1 MVSYLGS
8 IGSTNISSSLIYD
21 ASWGKTS
28 GTTWVEWGEGDR
40 WAGGHSHSVS
50 RFLKFLGKGLIL
62 ISLAGIMLTYLP
74 VVALETQSEKR
85 KMQNIE
91 ERELVEVWLT
101 EQEQF
106 GIEISSLGLR
116 EKVIPNVDLGNKDS
130 YMTALKEGV
139 AHGAGSGFPGTES
152 QVNRTIYLFAHSTD
166 FDWNVSRY
174 NALFYRL
181 KDLEKD
187 NEIKLTFWGEEYRY
201 RVEEVKK
208 LAAEE
213 TSFLK
218 PQIEEEK
225 LVLSTCWPPGTTWK
239 RLVVVAKRVEND

>member
-1 MVSYLGS
+1 
-8 IGSTNISSSLIYD
+8 
-21 ASWGKTS
+21 
-28 GTTWVEWGEGDR
+28 
-40 WAGGHSHSVS
+40 
-50 RFLKFLGKGLIL
+50 
-62 ISLAGIMLTYLP
+62 MLTYLP
-74 VVALETQSEKR
+74 VIALEMKNERPETK
-85 KMQNIE
+85 NIE
-91 ERELVEVWLT
+91 LAQVWLT

-106 GIEISSLGLR
+106 GIEIPSLDLK
-116 EKVIPNVDLGNKDS
+116 EKVIPNVDLGDKDG
-130 YMTALKEGV
+130 YMAALKKGV
-139 AHGAGSGFPGTES
+139 AHGSGSGFPGIES

-174 NALFYRL
+174 NALFYGL
-181 KDLEKD
+181 KDLEKG

-213 TSFLK
+213 TSFLE

-239 RLVVVAKRVEND
+239 RLVVIAEKSD

>member
-1 MVSYLGS
+1 MVSHLGS

-40 WAGGHSHSVS
+40 WAGGRSHSVPS
-50 RFLKFLGKGLIL
+50 ENLGKRVFKFLGKGLIL

-74 VVALETQSEKR
+74 VVALE
-85 KMQNIE
+85 MQNIE

-106 GIEISSLGLR
+106 GIEILSLGLK
-116 EKVIPNVDLGNKDS
+116 EKVIPNVDLGDKEG
-130 YMTALKEGV
+130 YIAALKDGV

-187 NEIKLTFWGEEYRY
+187 SEIKLTFWGEEYRY

-213 TSFLK
+213 TSFLE

-239 RLVVVAKRVEND
+239 RLVVIAKRV